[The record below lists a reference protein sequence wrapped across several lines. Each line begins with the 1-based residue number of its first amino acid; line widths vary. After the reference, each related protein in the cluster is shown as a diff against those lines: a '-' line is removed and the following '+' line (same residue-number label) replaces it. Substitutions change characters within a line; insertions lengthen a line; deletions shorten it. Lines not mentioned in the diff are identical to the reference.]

1 MKALVAM
8 SGGVD
13 SSVCAYLAKKAG
25 YECIGVTM
33 KLCQK
38 DINSTDAKD
47 AARVCASLGME
58 HITADCTEEFKN
70 KVIENFISQYEAGAT
85 PNPCIV
91 CNRHLK
97 FGFLMDMAERLGCDK
112 LVTGHYAR
120 TENGMLLKAKD
131 IKKDQSYVLYPI
143 ERSKLLRVYFPLG
156 DYTKEEVRSIAAEQG
171 FVTAR
176 KSDSQDICFVPDGD
190 YASVIS
196 QYTNRTYPIGNFV
209 DTAGNI
215 LGEHN
220 GIIRYTVGQR
230 KGLGIAFGKP
240 MYVMGKNT
248 QRNEVIL
255 CSNEELFSRELT
267 ATDFNILVPFGGSI
281 KAKAKVRYN
290 QTEQDAEII
299 RLEDGRAKVIF
310 DTPQRAIARGQSVVV
325 YDGEVVVGGGI
336 IE

>member
-13 SSVCAYLAKKAG
+13 SSVCAYLAKMAG

-33 KLCQK
+33 KLCKK
-38 DINSTDAKD
+38 DLNSTDASD
-47 AARVCASLGME
+47 AFKVCRKLGME
-58 HITADCTEEFKN
+58 HITMDCTSEFKD
-70 KVIENFISQYEAGAT
+70 KVIQNFIDSYEMGAT

-97 FGFLMDMAERLGCDK
+97 FGLLMEKAVELGCDV

-120 TENGMLLKAKD
+120 IQDGKLLKAKD

-143 ERSKLLRVYFPLG
+143 DKQKLNNIYLPLG
-156 DYTKEEVRSIAAEQG
+156 DYTKDEVRAIAEREG

-176 KSDSQDICFVPDGD
+176 KSDSQDICFVLDGD

-196 QYTNRTYPIGNFV
+196 EYTGRNYPDGNFV
-209 DTAGNI
+209 DTSGNV
-215 LGEHN
+215 LGTHK
-220 GIIRYTVGQR
+220 GIIRYTIGQR

-248 QRNEVIL
+248 EKNEVIL
-255 CSNEELFSRELT
+255 CSDEELFSRELT
-267 ATDFNILVPFGGSI
+267 ATDFNMLVPFDGSI
-281 KAKAKVRYN
+281 RAKAKVRYN

-299 RLEDGRAKVIF
+299 RMEDSRVRVVF
-310 DTPQRAIARGQSVVV
+310 DTEQRAIARGQSVVV

>member
-1 MKALVAM
+1 MKALIAM

-13 SSVCAYLAKKAG
+13 SSVCAYLAKRAG
-25 YECIGVTM
+25 YECTGVTM

-38 DINSTDAKD
+38 DINSTDADD

-58 HITADCTEEFKN
+58 HITVDCTEEFKN

-91 CNRHLK
+91 CNRYLK
-97 FGFLMDMAERLGCDK
+97 FGYLMDMAESMGCDK

-120 TENGMLLKAKD
+120 VENGMLLKAKD

-143 ERSKLLRVYFPLG
+143 DRDKLSRVYFPLG
-156 DYTKEEVRSIAAEQG
+156 DYTKEEVRSIAREQG
-171 FVTAR
+171 FVTAH
-176 KSDSQDICFVPDGD
+176 KSDSQDICFVEGGD

-196 QYTNRTYPIGNFV
+196 QYTNRTYPSGNFV
-209 DTAGNI
+209 DTAGSV
-215 LGEHN
+215 LGEHG

-248 QRNEVIL
+248 ERNEVIL

-267 ATDFNILVPFGGSI
+267 AKDFNILVPFDGSI
-281 KAKAKVRYN
+281 RARAKVRYN
-290 QTEQDAEII
+290 QTEQDAQII
-299 RLEDGRAKVIF
+299 RMEGGRVKVIF